1 MRYCLDILQLKLMAI
16 KDKIITKVF
25 SKEGTDQSKEPTKPM
40 KPKNILPIFQL
51 IIALLMAIICITPL
65 TINIIKQG
73 GL

>member
-1 MRYCLDILQLKLMAI
+1 MAI

-40 KPKNILPIFQL
+40 KPTNILPIFQL

-65 TINIIKQG
+65 TINIINQG

>member
-65 TINIIKQG
+65 SINIINQG